1 MKKEKKILKNKELL
15 AHFNESFADKYTCW
29 SDLYARLRGISEAFL
44 AEPSPVGAVA
54 TVATLTAFVIA
65 LEELPEEGDV
75 VAIARRLN
83 EILCCRP
90 EEIGVAFIAE
100 EIDQPAGAE
109 NVTTASGATQTIP
122 SDIALAILEAFEP
135 PASGRAN

>member
-15 AHFNESFADKYTCW
+15 QHFNESFADKYTCW
-29 SDLYARLRGISEAFL
+29 GDLYARLRGISAAFVD
-44 AEPSPVGAVA
+44 EPSPIGALV

-90 EEIGVAFIAE
+90 EEIGIAFMAE
-100 EIDQPAGAE
+100 AVDDGQG
-109 NVTTASGATQTIP
+109 VTTATTTATSAQTIP
-122 SDIALAILEAFEP
+122 ADVALAILEEFEP